1 MNNLVI
7 ILIAIVV
14 CLMYSS
20 AIVCAVWKLRL
31 TEDKMINDYK
41 IHLANTPLHFE
52 NDMKLLN
59 QIIDDEFSQ
68 YQIMNLAHRDNLYIN
83 QELESQIITDLL
95 RNVLGQISDDLRMR
109 LELYYNSDRLDDIIF
124 NRIKMVVINYTIEI
138 NGNYK
143 K

>member
-7 ILIAIVV
+7 ILIAIIV
-14 CLMYSS
+14 CLIYSS
-20 AIVCAVWKLRL
+20 IMVCIVWKFRL
-31 TEDKMINDYK
+31 AEDKIFNDYK
-41 IHLANTPLHFE
+41 MQLANVPLHFE
-52 NDMKLLN
+52 DDMKLLN

-95 RNVLGQISDDLRMR
+95 RNVLGQISYDLRMR
-109 LELYYNSDRLDDIIF
+109 LELYYNNDRLDDIIF
-124 NRIKMVVINYTIEI
+124 NRIKMIVINYTIEI

>member
-7 ILIAIVV
+7 ILIALAI
-14 CLMYSS
+14 CLAYAS
-20 AIVCAVWKLRL
+20 ILVLIVWKLKL
-31 TEDKMINDYK
+31 AEDKMINDYK
-41 IHLANTPLHFE
+41 IHIANIPLHFE
-52 NDMKLLN
+52 DDMKLLN

-95 RNVLGQISDDLRMR
+95 RNVLGQISDDLRLR

-124 NRIKMVVINYTIEI
+124 NRIKMIVINYTIEI

>member
-7 ILIAIVV
+7 ILIAIAV
-14 CLMYSS
+14 CLIYSS
-20 AIVCAVWKLRL
+20 VMVFIVWKFRL
-31 TEDKMINDYK
+31 TEDKIFNDYK
-41 IHLANTPLHFE
+41 MQLANVPLHFE
-52 NDMKLLN
+52 DDMKLLN

-109 LELYYNSDRLDDIIF
+109 LELYYNNDRLDDIIF

>member
-7 ILIAIVV
+7 ILIALAI
-14 CLMYSS
+14 CLAYAS
-20 AIVCAVWKLRL
+20 ILVLIVWKLKL

-41 IHLANTPLHFE
+41 IHIANIPLHFE
-52 NDMKLLN
+52 DDMKLLN

-68 YQIMNLAHRDNLYIN
+68 YQIMNLAHKDNLYIN

-95 RNVLGQISDDLRMR
+95 RNVLGQISDDLRLR

-124 NRIKMVVINYTIEI
+124 NRIKMIVINYTIEI

>member
-7 ILIAIVV
+7 ILIAIIV
-14 CLMYSS
+14 CLIYSS
-20 AIVCAVWKLRL
+20 IMVCIVWKFRL
-31 TEDKMINDYK
+31 TEDKIFNDYK
-41 IHLANTPLHFE
+41 MQLANVPLHFE
-52 NDMKLLN
+52 DDMKLLN

-109 LELYYNSDRLDDIIF
+109 LELYYNNDRLDDIIF
-124 NRIKMVVINYTIEI
+124 NRIKMIVINYTIEI

>member
-1 MNNLVI
+1 MNNLII
-7 ILIAIVV
+7 ILIAIIV
-14 CLMYSS
+14 CLIYLSIM
-20 AIVCAVWKLRL
+20 VCIVWKFRL
-31 TEDKMINDYK
+31 AEDKIFNDYK
-41 IHLANTPLHFE
+41 MQLANVPLHFE
-52 NDMKLLN
+52 DDMKLLN

-109 LELYYNSDRLDDIIF
+109 LELYYNNDRLDDIIF

>member
-7 ILIAIVV
+7 ILIAIIV
-14 CLMYSS
+14 CLIYSS
-20 AIVCAVWKLRL
+20 IMACIVWKFRL
-31 TEDKMINDYK
+31 TEDKIFNDYK
-41 IHLANTPLHFE
+41 MQLANVPLHFE
-52 NDMKLLN
+52 DDMKLLN

-83 QELESQIITDLL
+83 QELESRIITDLL

-109 LELYYNSDRLDDIIF
+109 LELYYNNDRLDDIIF
-124 NRIKMVVINYTIEI
+124 NRIKMIVINYTIEI